1 MKLKVKANDETGF
14 WEIHDRCGLICKL
27 ESEST
32 AHELARAINVLP
44 YMMKSIRMWIEN
56 NQCGSD
62 MTPIDVEWTKRILA
76 VAEARMGKEHRNIVD
91 DSAFLP

>member
-14 WEIHDRCGLICKL
+14 WEIHDHCALICKL
-27 ESEST
+27 ERET
-32 AHELARAINVLP
+32 IAKLLVGAINVLP
-44 YMMKSIRMWIEN
+44 YMMKALRMWIEN

-62 MTPIDVEWTKRILA
+62 MTQIDVEWTKRILA
-76 VAEARMGKEHRNIVD
+76 IAEARMGKEHRNLID